1 MCGLNEVKGMELK
14 MNKFEEFVMWALVI
28 CFISALFLILWFLLP
43 SIDKNKLYSGEQVC
57 FANCNY
63 FLWSNS
69 LFDPKDEIVVSKVSS
84 YKNYYFKHKVYIKYT
99 EDEEE
104 RYAILDYSENKIE
117 LYKGY
122 DDMKSN
128 DYKIFKNKKFNKV
141 KQND

>member
-1 MCGLNEVKGMELK
+1 MS
-14 MNKFEEFVMWALVI
+14 KFKEFVMWALVI

-43 SIDKNKLYSGEQVC
+43 SIDKNKYGEQVC

-63 FLWSNS
+63 VLNGNS
-69 LFDPKDEIVVSKVSS
+69 LFGDEIVVSEVSS

-128 DYKIFKNKKFNKV
+128 DYKIFKNKRFNKV